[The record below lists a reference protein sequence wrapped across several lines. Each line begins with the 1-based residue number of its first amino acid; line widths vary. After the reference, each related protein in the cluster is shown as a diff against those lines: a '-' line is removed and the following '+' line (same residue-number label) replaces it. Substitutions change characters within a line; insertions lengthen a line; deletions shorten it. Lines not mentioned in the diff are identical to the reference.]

1 MTDYRYT
8 AVRDY
13 ALPLMK
19 ATVDGILDANQLDAI
34 VYPTASRRPTLIT
47 ATAGTGTTVGSALAA
62 SGLAATDIANL
73 TGFPDVIVPAGFTGD
88 SLPVGVSF
96 LGRAFS
102 EAKLLSIA
110 YSFEQATKA
119 RRRPVHT
126 PALKGETITVP
137 DGKPVSQQRH

>member
-13 ALPLMK
+13 ALPLMR
-19 ATVDGILDANQLDAI
+19 ATVEGMLQANQLDAI

-73 TGFPDVIVPAGFTGD
+73 TGFPDLIVPAGFTGD
-88 SLPVGVSF
+88 SLPVGLSF
-96 LGRAFS
+96 LGPAFS
-102 EAKLLSIA
+102 EAKLLSLG
-110 YSFEQATKA
+110 YSFEQTTHA
-119 RRRPVHT
+119 RRRPAHT
-126 PALKGETITVP
+126 PALAGE
-137 DGKPVSQQRH
+137 KVSIP